1 MDKFDLLSDELSQY
15 LREMKNNIDE
25 TSKIEIE
32 GVEIDDL
39 DLAMMDQAVDS
50 YQHKLS
56 LKYTKLSEEAI
67 DPKYNYNSDSG
78 FDLHSV
84 EKVTIPGLSRSLVS
98 TGLKFDIP
106 EGYEIQIRSKSGLAY
121 NHGLMVLNSPG
132 TVDQGYNGEIK
143 VIIFNTTRQ
152 SVDITKGQKIGQAVL
167 CPVVSGNWVNLQQT
181 DNINNKER
189 GSNGFGSTGI

>member
-25 TSKIEIE
+25 NPKIEID
-32 GVEIDDL
+32 GVEINDL

-56 LKYTKLSEEAI
+56 LKYTKLSEDAI

-152 SVDITKGQKIGQAVL
+152 SVDITKGQKIAQAVL

-181 DNINNKER
+181 DNINDKER